1 MVKKL
6 KRNSS
11 NYLKITCNTIF
22 VIMLFSFFVWF
33 LIKQSKKSNLSP
45 NNEKFES
52 PDTDPNSDPVT
63 VTDPDTVVYDHPY
76 IPTLLKHKEEDKMFP
91 YRLLYDK
98 NHKVIPIVALT
109 AFFRND
115 FDRER
120 FDEYTENGIK
130 IVGVTAYK
138 TFPKPI
144 SDLTGDQ
151 ESMKDSFQYTKKIK
165 NWLCCFKD
173 PEDYGFTSYNNLI
186 DISESDFY
194 DVDET
199 DLPKK
204 KYDFIYSCLR
214 DDDQNLTCPMDGWN
228 AINRNFKLAIACF
241 PIMIQEFNLKI
252 LIVGRSNCELEEKY
266 GDKVEI
272 VDMLPYHEFQ
282 QKMRESRF
290 LFVPNIY
297 DASPRVVSEALIKD
311 VPVLM
316 NRSIVCGTK
325 YINSQTGELFTDEN
339 DLRYHLRE
347 LLNKSFSPKSW
358 WKDNYGV
365 SKSGIKFRNFLDNDS
380 EFSHI
385 LENLEEVHFF

>member
-11 NYLKITCNTIF
+11 KYLKIACNTIF

-33 LIKQSKKSNLSP
+33 LIKQTQTPMRSP

-52 PDTDPNSDPVT
+52 IDTDVF
-63 VTDPDTVVYDHPY
+63 DHPY

-120 FDEYTENGIK
+120 FVDYTNNGIK

-144 SDLTGDQ
+144 SDATGDQ
-151 ESMKDSFQYTKKIK
+151 ESMKDSFQYTKEIK

-199 DLPKK
+199 ADTDLPEK

-228 AINRNFKLAIACF
+228 AINRNFKLAMACF
-241 PIMIQEFNLKI
+241 PIMLQEFNLKI
-252 LIVGRSNCELEEKY
+252 LIIGRSNCELEEKY
-266 GDKVEI
+266 KDRVEI
-272 VDMLPYHEFQ
+272 MDMLPYHEFQ
-282 QKMRESRF
+282 KKIKESRF

-297 DASPRVVSEALIKD
+297 DASPRVVSEALIKN

-316 NRSIVCGTK
+316 NRTIVCGTK

-339 DLRYHLRE
+339 DLRYHLQQ

-358 WKDNYGV
+358 WKDNHGL
-365 SKSGIKFRNFLDNDS
+365 SKSGIKFRNFLYNDS
-380 EFSHI
+380 EFSSVLH
-385 LENLEEVHFF
+385 NLEEVHFL

>member
-33 LIKQSKKSNLSP
+33 LIRQSKKSKVSP
-45 NNEKFES
+45 NNEKFEV
-52 PDTDPNSDPVT
+52 PNTNPNPVT
-63 VTDPDTVVYDHPY
+63 VKDPDRVVYDHVY

-120 FDEYTENGIK
+120 FDEYTKNGIK

-241 PIMIQEFNLKI
+241 PIMLQEFNLKI
-252 LIVGRSNCELEEKY
+252 LIIGRSNCELEEKY
-266 GDKVEI
+266 KDRVEI
-272 VDMLPYHEFQ
+272 MDMLPYHEFQ
-282 QKMRESRF
+282 QKIRESKF

-316 NRSIVCGTK
+316 NRTIVCGTK
-325 YINSQTGELFTDEN
+325 YINYETGELFTDEN
-339 DLRYHLRE
+339 DLRYHLRR
-347 LLNKSFSPKSW
+347 LLNKYNSISPKKW
-358 WKDNYGV
+358 WEKNYGV
-365 SKSGIKFRNFLDNDS
+365 SKSGIKFRDFLYNDS
-380 EFSHI
+380 EFSPI
-385 LENLEEVHFF
+385 LQNLEEVHFF

>member
-11 NYLKITCNTIF
+11 KYLKITCNTIF

-33 LIKQSKKSNLSP
+33 LIKQSQKPMLSSK
-45 NNEKFES
+45 NEKFES
-52 PDTDPNSDPVT
+52 IDTDVF
-63 VTDPDTVVYDHPY
+63 DHPY

-109 AFFRND
+109 AFFRTD

-120 FDEYTENGIK
+120 FVDYTNNGIK

-144 SDLTGDQ
+144 SDASADQ
-151 ESMKDSFQYTKKIK
+151 ETMKDEFHYTEKIK

-194 DVDET
+194 DVDKT
-199 DLPKK
+199 RDSPAK

-228 AINRNFKLAIACF
+228 AINRNLKLAMACF
-241 PIMIQEFNLKI
+241 PIMLQEFNLKI
-252 LIVGRSNCELEEKY
+252 LIIGRSNCGLEEKY
-266 GDKVEI
+266 GDRVEI
-272 VDMLPYHEFQ
+272 MDMLPYHEFQ
-282 QKMRESRF
+282 EKIKESRF

-297 DASPRVVSEALIKD
+297 DASPRVISEALIKN

-325 YINSQTGELFTDEN
+325 YINYETGELFTDEN
-339 DLRYHLRE
+339 DLRYHLRR
-347 LLNKSFSPKSW
+347 LLDKYDSISPKLW
-358 WKDNYGV
+358 WDKNYGV
-365 SKSGIKFRNFLDNDS
+365 TKSAIKFRNFLYNDI
-380 EFSHI
+380 EFSSVLH
-385 LENLEEVHFF
+385 NVEEVRFL